1 MNTTALLFSRF
12 VIACLLGVG
21 LGTIYDLLSCLPR
34 ALRHIG
40 DGLFVVALFICGIY
54 LGFAVCQGDLRPVYS
69 AGLLLGVI
77 GWHYS
82 FGKLLRPLIL
92 RLFRLWAN
100 IFSKIFKTFKKIFCF
115 IPFFIKKHLHYLKN
129 ESTIG

>member
-1 MNTTALLFSRF
+1 MSTTALLFSRF
-12 VIACLLGVG
+12 VIACLLGAG
-21 LGTIYDLLSCLPR
+21 LGILYDFFACLPR

-40 DGLFVVALFICGIY
+40 DGFFVIALFVCGIY
-54 LGFAVCQGDLRPVYS
+54 LGFAVCRGDLRTVYS
-69 AGLLLGVI
+69 AGLLLGVV

-100 IFSKIFKTFKKIFCF
+100 IFSKIFKPFKKIFRF